1 MWTLWTVETTDIY
14 LWTTLT
20 DVQDVMG
27 RYIAIIVKNPPG
39 FYPFKLN
46 FVLVRLWVGGEKFT
60 PIGQK
65 VLK

>member
-27 RYIAIIVKNPPG
+27 NKLIKTQDRLDQSGKIVKEMR
-39 FYPFKLN
+39 
-46 FVLVRLWVGGEKFT
+46 VR
-60 PIGQK
+60 
-65 VLK
+65 